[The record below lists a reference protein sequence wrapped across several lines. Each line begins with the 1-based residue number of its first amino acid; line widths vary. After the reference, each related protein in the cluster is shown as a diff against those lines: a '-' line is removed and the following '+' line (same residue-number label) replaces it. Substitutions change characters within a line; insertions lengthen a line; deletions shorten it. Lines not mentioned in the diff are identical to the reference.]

1 MATVRIYW
9 FISCNCTRKK
19 LFGLLQLI
27 MQESLN
33 QGLIQIPNNVK
44 CVCNASIDISIRE
57 SPTAQEF
64 DNLIIY
70 PCYQSVIMSEY
81 VQI

>member
-1 MATVRIYW
+1 MKVI
-9 FISCNCTRKK
+9 FKK
-19 LFGLLQLI
+19 KWGL
-27 MQESLN
+27 
-33 QGLIQIPNNVK
+33 VK
-44 CVCNASIDISIRE
+44 I
-57 SPTAQEF
+57 TAEEF